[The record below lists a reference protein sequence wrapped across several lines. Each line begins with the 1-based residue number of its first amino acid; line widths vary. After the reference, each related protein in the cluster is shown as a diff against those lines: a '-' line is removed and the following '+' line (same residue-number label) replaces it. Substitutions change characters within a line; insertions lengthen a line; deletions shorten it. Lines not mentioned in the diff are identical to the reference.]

1 MWTNPIIFKGF
12 IIQKYSMIFL
22 FIALKKKKAACKLY
36 KHKASKFPNQAS
48 ELESFSHKDT
58 VLSTQNIIQKMFSG
72 LDWAV

>member
-1 MWTNPIIFKGF
+1 MNQSYYFERIHHSKIFYNIF
-12 IIQKYSMIFL
+12 IYCI
-22 FIALKKKKAACKLY
+22 KKKKAACKLY
-36 KHKASKFPNQAS
+36 KYKASKFPNQAS